1 MKVDKAVC
9 TDTYEDL
16 SRAIRFEA
24 VFSTLVENKILAIKR
39 ECELKKR
46 NKKSRVIRR
55 ILFGRKS
62 CKKVGK
68 WGSESGKKKN
78 GTVKDAEPEGEEGG
92 GEGGTVGAVG
102 GLPLEN
108 STTSDGVDEVIV
120 EIGDLSSLVDADGNV
135 VAVDT
140 GDDYPSKSESDV
152 DGDRRASRQAHSVTA
167 VNLELGNDEDSG
179 GEAFGETDDLPS
191 KSEAIAQSLEYDRKS
206 IKSNDIRIQERCNTL
221 EPVSVS
227 IEKEPHSD
235 PLSTQYDIED
245 SATNVSIELDVSEI
259 SDMKRSIASEPV
271 PIIKNI
277 SKYRPGTSRQP
288 SLLGTASHRL
298 RVLEAK
304 SISAQNSPILPRQK
318 STEAR
323 HLTFSTA
330 TYQTTSPNPVATK
343 SKKDIEDTSFVI
355 DLSRETADEDN
366 ISATSN
372 LSNCNSIVIPKDK
385 QPTLGDGKR
394 SSSHKKSPL
403 AVVADSSSSTS
414 ASRKNKLIPTTMTT
428 TAKLLYST
436 DPSPPPTPGLIES
449 FNQLTSPNLP
459 PVISVRQSASPVS
472 DMIKLHRLSAA
483 GGGSRS
489 TAAQAQTQQP
499 QQHSQEFSNPS
510 TKMMTTIITS
520 NELGGRKQRHG
531 FLRQSS
537 CDVELHYQQQSR
549 QSEEARH
556 PLRHHSRRDAFGAHR
571 AMSSAAAVQHSNGGM
586 IGFDE
591 YGDDPLMATGELNES
606 DEEKLN
612 KRKYKYL
619 KRCSDPVIVFP
630 STSTGGVGTTGG
642 GSGLQHCILSR
653 PPNQP
658 M

>member
-46 NKKSRVIRR
+46 SKKSRVIRR

-68 WGSESGKKKN
+68 NGSGEGKKRN
-78 GTVKDAEPEGEEGG
+78 GTVKDVERTEPEGDGI
-92 GEGGTVGAVG
+92 VGAIG

-135 VAVDT
+135 VAL
-140 GDDYPSKSESDV
+140 GIGEDYQSKSDSE
-152 DGDRRASRQAHSVTA
+152 GGRNRRATGQTTGVTA
-167 VNLELGNDEDSG
+167 VNLELDVDDDDYDSG
-179 GEAFGETDDLPS
+179 GEAMGGADDLPS

-206 IKSNDIRIQERCNTL
+206 IKSNDIRFRERCNTL
-221 EPVSVS
+221 EPISVS
-227 IEKEPHSD
+227 IEIEPHSD
-235 PLSTQYDIED
+235 PLSTQYDLED
-245 SATNVSIELDVSEI
+245 SATNVSIELDNSET
-259 SDMKRSIASEPV
+259 SEMKRSIASEPV

-277 SKYRPGTSRQP
+277 SKYRPETSLLP

-298 RVLEAK
+298 RILEAK
-304 SISAQNSPILPRQK
+304 SISAQNSPVLPRQK
-318 STEAR
+318 PTEAR

-330 TYQTTSPNPVATK
+330 TYQTTSPSAVATK

-355 DLSRETADEDN
+355 DLSRDTAGNDP
-366 ISATSN
+366 SSTTSN

-385 QPTLGDGKR
+385 QTALSDSRR
-394 SSSHKKSPL
+394 SSSHKKSSL
-403 AVVADSSSSTS
+403 AVIDSSSSTS
-414 ASRKNKLIPTTMTT
+414 ASRKNKLIPTTTATT
-428 TAKLLYST
+428 TTGKLIYSA

-459 PVISVRQSASPVS
+459 VISMRQSAFPVS
-472 DMIKLHRLSAA
+472 DMMKLHRLSAA

-489 TAAQAQTQQP
+489 TSQAQTQQ
-499 QQHSQEFSNPS
+499 QSQMQEFSSNQS
-510 TKMMTTIITS
+510 KMQQLATTTTTIITS
-520 NELGGRKQRHG
+520 SETAGGSRKQRHG

-537 CDVELHYQQQSR
+537 CDVELHYHR
-549 QSEEARH
+549 QAKQAEQAR
-556 PLRHHSRRDAFGAHR
+556 RGSGRSRRENFGTHR
-571 AMSSAAAVQHSNGGM
+571 AVSSAAAMPAGNSGM
-586 IGFDE
+586 VVVDVDD
-591 YGDDPLMATGELNES
+591 YGDDPHMAGELNES

-612 KRKYKYL
+612 KRKYSKYAT
-619 KRCSDPVIVFP
+619 PGF
-630 STSTGGVGTTGG
+630 GNWFG
-642 GSGLQHCILSR
+642 
-653 PPNQP
+653 
-658 M
+658 

>member
-68 WGSESGKKKN
+68 WGGGSDSGKKKN
-78 GTVKDAEPEGEEGG
+78 GTVKDGEKDSEGG
-92 GEGGTVGAVG
+92 GGNEGDGNVGAIG
-102 GLPLEN
+102 GLPLVEN

-140 GDDYPSKSESDV
+140 GDDYPSKSESEV
-152 DGDRRASRQAHSVTA
+152 GGDRRATRPEHSVTA
-167 VNLELGNDEDSG
+167 VNLELGNEEDSG

-206 IKSNDIRIQERCNTL
+206 IKSNDIRIRERCNTL
-221 EPVSVS
+221 DPVSVS
-227 IEKEPHSD
+227 IEIEPHSD

-271 PIIKNI
+271 PIIKNV
-277 SKYRPGTSRQP
+277 SRYRPGTSRQP
-288 SLLGTASHRL
+288 SLLGMTSHRL

-355 DLSRETADEDN
+355 DLSRETADDN
-366 ISATSN
+366 VSATSN

-385 QPTLGDGKR
+385 QPTLGDSKR

-403 AVVADSSSSTS
+403 AVVGDSSSSTS
-414 ASRKNKLIPTTMTT
+414 ASRKNKLIPTSTTTAMTT
-428 TAKLLYST
+428 TAKLLYSA

-459 PVISVRQSASPVS
+459 PVISMRQSASPVS

-483 GGGSRS
+483 GGGGRS

-499 QQHSQEFSNPS
+499 HSQEFSNPS
-510 TKMMTTIITS
+510 TKMTTTIITS
-520 NELGGRKQRHG
+520 NELGSRKQRHG

-537 CDVELHYQQQSR
+537 CDVEMHYQQQQQQR
-549 QSEEARH
+549 QPDEARH
-556 PLRHHSRRDAFGAHR
+556 SSRHSRRETFGAHR
-571 AMSSAAAVQHSNGGM
+571 AMSSAAAVQHSGGFGM
-586 IGFDE
+586 IGYDD
-591 YGDDPLMATGELNES
+591 YGDDPLMAAGELNES

-612 KRKYKYL
+612 KRKYSKYATL
-619 KRCSDPVIVFP
+619 GCGD
-630 STSTGGVGTTGG
+630 GD
-642 GSGLQHCILSR
+642 
-653 PPNQP
+653 
-658 M
+658 